1 MWKTV
6 RNLFFLIIVLY
17 CFFLSIELLG
27 ESFQIFG
34 EGFSHRLIQATSNP
48 LVGLFI
54 GILSTAIVQ
63 SSSVTTSA
71 VIGLVA
77 GGVLNPALTVPIIM
91 GANIGTTVTNL
102 LVSIAHIT
110 RKEEFRRAFSGAVVH
125 DFFNILIV
133 LMLFPLELATGFLF
147 KLSNYASELFA
158 GVGGVKISSPLKL
171 IINPTIGLILRITK
185 ENGIICLIISVILL
199 FGSLRFMVKL
209 IKSLVI
215 GRLEGFVH
223 RYLFRSAARSLLLGL
238 ILTAIVQ
245 SSSATTSLVVPLLG
259 AGLLTVSDMFPYSM
273 GSNIGTTV
281 TAAMASLVTGNP
293 LAITVAFQHILFNT
307 IGVAIFFPFKW
318 IRDIPVKLARSFGNF
333 ARNHRIIAILYVL
346 IFFFV
351 LPIIVIAFGR

>member
-1 MWKTV
+1 MWRTA
-6 RNLFFLIIVLY
+6 RNLLLLLIVLY

-34 EGFSHRLIQATSNP
+34 EGFARKLIQATSNP
-48 LVGLFI
+48 FVGLFI

-91 GANIGTTVTNL
+91 GANIGTTVTNI

-125 DFFNILIV
+125 DLFNILIV
-133 LMLFPLELATGFLF
+133 LILFPLELATGFLL
-147 KLSNYASELFA
+147 KLSNFAMELFA
-158 GVGGVKISSPLKL
+158 GVGGVKISSPFKL
-171 IINPTIGLILRITK
+171 IINPATDLILRGTR
-185 ENGIICLIISVILL
+185 ENGMICLILSIILL

-215 GRLEGFVH
+215 GRLERFVH
-223 RYLFRSAARSLLLGL
+223 TYLFCSAARSLLLGL

-293 LAITVAFQHILFNT
+293 LAITVAFQHIFFNT
-307 IGVAIFFPFKW
+307 LGVTIFFPIKR
-318 IRDIPVKLARSFGNF
+318 IREIPVKLAQGFGNF

-346 IFFFV
+346 IFFFA
-351 LPIIVIAFGR
+351 LPIIIIIFGR

>member
-1 MWKTV
+1 MWRTA
-6 RNLFFLIIVLY
+6 RNLLLLLIVLY

-34 EGFSHRLIQATSNP
+34 EGFARKLIQATSNP
-48 LVGLFI
+48 FVGLFI
-54 GILSTAIVQ
+54 GILSTAVVQ

-77 GGVLNPALTVPIIM
+77 GGVLNPALTIPIIM
-91 GANIGTTVTNL
+91 GANIGTTVTNI

-125 DFFNILIV
+125 DLFNILIV
-133 LMLFPLELATGFLF
+133 LILFPLELATGFLL
-147 KLSNYASELFA
+147 KLSNFAAELFA
-158 GVGGVKISSPLKL
+158 GVGGIKISSPLKL
-171 IINPTIGLILRITK
+171 IIKPATDLILRGTR
-185 ENGIICLIISVILL
+185 ENGMICLILSIILL

-223 RYLFRSAARSLLLGL
+223 TYLFRSAARSLLLGL

-281 TAAMASLVTGNP
+281 TAAMASLVTGSP
-293 LAITVAFQHILFNT
+293 LAITVAFQHIFFNT
-307 IGVAIFFPFKW
+307 LGVTIFFPIKR
-318 IRDIPVKLARSFGNF
+318 IREIPIKLAQGFGSF
-333 ARNHRIIAILYVL
+333 ACNHRIIAILYVL
-346 IFFFV
+346 IFFFA
-351 LPIIVIAFGR
+351 LPIIIIIFGR

>member
-1 MWKTV
+1 V
-6 RNLFFLIIVLY
+6 VLY

-34 EGFSHRLIQATSNP
+34 EGFARRLIQAASNP

-54 GILSTAIVQ
+54 GVLSTALVQ

-91 GANIGTTVTNL
+91 GANIGTTVTNT

-125 DFFNILIV
+125 DFFNILVV
-133 LMLFPLELATGFLF
+133 LILFPLELATGFLS
-147 KLSNYASELFA
+147 KLSSFAAVLFA
-158 GVGGVKISSPLKL
+158 GVGGIKISSPLKL
-171 IINPTIGLILRITK
+171 IIKPTVGWILQITS
-185 ENGIICLIISVILL
+185 ENGIICLMLSLILL
-199 FGSLRFMVKL
+199 FSSLKLMVRL

-223 RYLFRSAARSLLLGL
+223 RYLFRSASRSLLLGL

-281 TAAMASLVTGNP
+281 TASMASLVTGNP

-307 IGVAIFFPFKW
+307 LGVAIFFPIKH
-318 IRDIPVKLARSFGNF
+318 IREIPVRLARSFGNF

-346 IFFFV
+346 IFFFA
-351 LPIIVIAFGR
+351 LPIIIIAFGR